1 MMSLLSL
8 PPELLYMV
16 VGYLEYDSE
25 FEAMRQAFQH
35 LRPIYREPPRPHKT
49 KSVKPITIVRELKEL
64 LAPGNE
70 NRLRNYLHCN
80 SLLRDVVFAR
90 AACAKAVTTGQSRVV
105 KVLLTICPL
114 VLKSQPKEG
123 SPSLLDLAVSRNQF
137 LIRDYLI
144 SLREFLIS
152 RRCVTVG
159 QVAPVQIQIPAGLS
173 PVISAVEL
181 RSLEA
186 VRLAI
191 EEQKCDIHSLS
202 RVARQLHVARF
213 VQLFHPMEYCTPL
226 WIAAAN
232 GSVEIVQYLL
242 SQGANANSELFPVIF
257 VAAHQNHVGVVSFL
271 LDVKEHPKLEQIY
284 PGLWLSLLCIKT
296 DATALL
302 YQRLDLSAMCTHF
315 CDMTGPEA
323 LGPDL
328 KHLSSLLVLAIK
340 ISNREAIQHLMES
353 RHADNICQYLI
364 LQPDFSKAL
373 HTFFSFDKLARET
386 SEDLLF
392 LIDCIAQKSAHL
404 LAQVC
409 ETIIKRHGLWFEIFL
424 QRYPQVSS
432 HILSEL
438 KDVVI
443 DAKKRRDI
451 PLLTTL
457 LRNHVKY
464 ITETT
469 WQKLLGFRIDLES
482 WDVFLELGALDH
494 INAEHVRDYLQ
505 CAFSGFS
512 RTTLNTWLSVLD
524 RFNLNLHSKSTK
536 SPGFSWR
543 YPDASY
549 MTLFEYGIATCD
561 YRLAPLLLA
570 RPEVNFVPTDDAC
583 QKALKCI
590 LEKGSPVPQDNPQK
604 VKLFLEKGFD
614 PMQPLPAKTLTERGL
629 PNRGM
634 PILHCA
640 VIHSCHETVKLLLE
654 HGADP
659 LQGLFQSGKSKF
671 TTALGLAARHHR
683 YPIIKIILQHLE
695 ARKIRITWLLR
706 LLPLT
711 QEDQREL
718 RWPEHQVL
726 PSKSR
731 ELRSIQLTKIL
742 RQQHWRFMYPVPGDD

>member
-1 MMSLLSL
+1 MSLLSL

-404 LAQVC
+404 LAQ
-409 ETIIKRHGLWFEIFL
+409 
-424 QRYPQVSS
+424 RYPQVSS

-512 RTTLNTWLSVLD
+512 RTTLNTWL
-524 RFNLNLHSKSTK
+524 
-536 SPGFSWR
+536 
-543 YPDASY
+543 
-549 MTLFEYGIATCD
+549 
-561 YRLAPLLLA
+561 LAPLLLA

-671 TTALGLAARHHR
+671 TTALGGA
-683 YPIIKIILQHLE
+683 
-695 ARKIRITWLLR
+695 
-706 LLPLT
+706 
-711 QEDQREL
+711 EDQNYLALAFVATYTGGSARA
-718 RWPEHQVL
+718 QVAGT
-726 PSKSR
+726 PSAPFK
-731 ELRSIQLTKIL
+731 K
-742 RQQHWRFMYPVPGDD
+742 